1 MSPTPRRRIGS
12 TRVSGS
18 CHCGAVRLD
27 VPRPPAWVGSCNC
40 SLCRRLG
47 TLWAYYSD
55 AEVTLEGA
63 TIPYVWGDRTIS
75 IHHCAIC
82 GCTTHWQAIGID
94 FRRMAVNARLLDS
107 DLAGIEI
114 RPQENAERE

>member
-1 MSPTPRRRIGS
+1 MSPAARRQTDC
-12 TRVSGS
+12 TRLAGS
-18 CHCGAVRLD
+18 CHCGAVTLE
-27 VPRPPAWVGSCNC
+27 VPRPPAWVGACNC

-55 AEVTLEGA
+55 SDVRLEGT

-75 IHHCAIC
+75 IHHCAVC
-82 GCTTHWQAIGID
+82 GCITHWQSIGID
-94 FRRMAVNARLLDS
+94 FRRMAVNARLLDT

-114 RPQENAERE
+114 RPQENAER